1 MNRPS
6 VRLPAPLRWRNLRW
20 ILCAAAIPALWACNS
35 RKLAN
40 PSGAPS
46 QIVQAKVLQSQN
58 RKLDLLFMVDDSQS
72 MMPLQAKMAARLPDF
87 MAVLNT
93 LPGGLPDLHVAI
105 ISSSLGAGAYG
116 DVPGCGLGAPG
127 NDNGDFQV
135 KSGCGLNG
143 GDTFIKASQDGT
155 ANNFTGQI
163 ETVFSCL
170 ALLGQG
176 GCGFEHQFESTRQ
189 AIIHAVQN
197 VAPNAGFWRDDA
209 FLGIIMLTN
218 EDDCSVPADSQ
229 LFNTSVSSVNDQP
242 PLGGLWSYRCN
253 EFGHKCDQPLP
264 HTAAGLP
271 MTLTNCMSEE
281 NLTPALYHLT
291 PEADFVGFLNQ
302 VKAPEKLFLAIIG
315 GPATPY
321 TVHARTAQLANGSM
335 EMQPEIQHS
344 CMAADGTYADPGVRL
359 VKLATD
365 MSGVFLPICA
375 DDFKPALQQIATAI
389 GQKLGVQCIKG
400 KVTQVNGAP
409 DCNVLL
415 RTTNPT
421 NPALFTDAQLP
432 YCNNGTTASA
442 GGTCWKLDQD
452 AGHCPN
458 SQILTICYDQA
469 CGPPP
474 MATATT
480 NAIVSC
486 AVTP

>member
-87 MAVLNT
+87 MAVLKT

-335 EMQPEIQHS
+335 EMQPEIQH
-344 CMAADGTYADPGVRL
+344 
-359 VKLATD
+359 
-365 MSGVFLPICA
+365 
-375 DDFKPALQQIATAI
+375 
-389 GQKLGVQCIKG
+389 
-400 KVTQVNGAP
+400 
-409 DCNVLL
+409 
-415 RTTNPT
+415 
-421 NPALFTDAQLP
+421 
-432 YCNNGTTASA
+432 
-442 GGTCWKLDQD
+442 
-452 AGHCPN
+452 
-458 SQILTICYDQA
+458 
-469 CGPPP
+469 
-474 MATATT
+474 
-480 NAIVSC
+480 
-486 AVTP
+486 